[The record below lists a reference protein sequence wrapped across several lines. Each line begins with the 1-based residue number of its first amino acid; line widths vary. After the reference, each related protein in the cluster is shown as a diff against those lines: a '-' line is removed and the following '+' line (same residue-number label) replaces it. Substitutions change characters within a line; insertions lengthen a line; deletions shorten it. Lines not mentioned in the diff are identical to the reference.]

1 MKDTLK
7 RIPAVASDWLPDV
20 LIAGG
25 AAAVSYGAGL
35 IYAPAG
41 YIVSGLLCL
50 AAGRLMALKGGE

>member
-7 RIPAVASDWLPDV
+7 RLSAVASAWLPDA

-25 AAAVSYGAGL
+25 AAAVSYGAGM
-35 IYAPAG
+35 IYTPAG
-41 YIVSGLLCL
+41 YIVGGLLCL